1 MSGNTFTCR
10 DRYFNYGSYLRSRG
24 YDKEICN
31 LIVAIEQ
38 GQFPIGPI
46 YPGSCSNPRKPTTI
60 KGNVDIVP
68 CEATDNNPTPI
79 SGQLTVTG
87 GYIGA
92 GGIDISNGTNIPSLV
107 AQQALGFGI
116 QSLTGISSNG
126 GPIYQ
131 QTDCNH
137 SNWFGAS
144 NHVFVGGVGGSG
156 AQDCSTNVYIRGN
169 LFVDGSSIELGGF
182 IGETLTL
189 IQGPGNNALGTI
201 NTFKNETSNGNM
213 VDMYA
218 SSFTNVSLL
227 SGADQWKN
235 YLAFAV
241 DGNSDY
247 TQIDVSGIDASGGMS
262 NVMGHMRGF
271 RGLTITNPPYNTP
284 VDIEWNPDI
293 SGTNRAIDA
302 YGSIRVQ
309 PGNTDGTGSSALGN
323 IDISGGQFRIFQND
337 ISNVVLFSNG
347 DASFNGRVSCYD
359 LSVTNI
365 ATFGA
370 STTYIDTSN
379 VNTSYV
385 TVDNSLN
392 TKFIYTPS
400 SNDMYI
406 NAGSGGSLSDIYM
419 NANNI
424 FMDSDLSVNDISS
437 SNINNT
443 GLINTNS
450 INAQSMIINDIS
462 TNHISVYDL
471 SVTNLLVVDGDISAN
486 DHISGID
493 ISASGIVSSNKFTN
507 LGQPMVID
515 SVNSNLTLKATN
527 RININPGSS
536 PNNVVVFNGD
546 ISANGAISGVSFTD
560 GIATLS
566 AGDFNA
572 TTVTAS
578 GLVTAGS
585 GIITDLSV
593 NTLQSTVG
601 ADLKIKAGITG
612 LFQDIYMNANNIF
625 MDSDLSVNDISSSN
639 INNTGLIN
647 TTSIIAQSMT
657 IDDISTNHISVYD
670 LSVTNFL
677 VVDGDISA
685 NGAISGVSFTD
696 GIATLSAGALSN
708 ALTIQAT
715 SGEFTDISVNTHAS
729 IYDLSVVNMHTVGTS
744 TTTIDT
750 NSIQAN
756 SGEFIDISV
765 NSHASIYDLSV
776 GNITINNTG
785 LIETYDLSVNNH
797 AYIYDLSVNGDSVFT
812 GNFLINNIT
821 GGSEAITIQTNH
833 GTNEKITIQ
842 TLQGQSSDSINI
854 NSTAGG
860 VNISAG
866 TDITFSASNII
877 MSNSDLSAG
886 DISANNI
893 QALGYITSGGD
904 INTASSINALSA
916 NITDLLTAG
925 SGNISDLSVNTLQSI
940 GNDLTIKAGITGARD
955 ITFSASDIIMSNSDL
970 SAGDISANN
979 IQALGY
985 ITTSGAV
992 TGGSLTDGTATLS
1005 SGALIGATTVTA
1017 SGAVTGG
1024 SLTDGTATLNAGAL
1038 TGLTTVTASGNVT
1051 ALNFT
1056 LDSGSGGNLFDL
1068 SNNVTILDASVNS
1081 LQSSVNLL
1089 DASMAFVEE
1098 TGFIRMRKTN
1108 AQNISNVTNLS
1119 TSTWTEIDLNFQDH
1133 QIGGITHNGSTE
1145 FKIAKKGLYSYN
1157 IQLSLTTGGVGFTV
1171 DNLELA
1177 LTNGGN
1183 AGSSFP
1189 TVPATLV
1196 NYINKS
1202 GSNINGGFNKEFS
1215 EQHRAFLAGQ
1225 KCFISGNGVGHFEAD
1240 DRLRIYLR
1248 WSSSTVGPHTFD
1260 TNDPDGTIVTFTLIQ
1275 ALE

>member
-46 YPGSCSNPRKPTTI
+46 YPGNCSKRITTTI

-68 CEATDNNPTPI
+68 CEVTDNKPNATPQTPI

-87 GYIGA
+87 GFIGA
-92 GGIDISNGTNIPSLV
+92 GGIDVSNGTNIPTLV
-107 AQQALGFGI
+107 AQQALDFGI
-116 QSLTGISSNG
+116 QSLTGISSRG

-137 SNWFGAS
+137 SNWFGAK
-144 NHVFVGGVGGSG
+144 NHVFVGGVGGTG
-156 AQDCSTNVYIRGN
+156 DCSTNVIVRGN
-169 LFVDGSSIELGGF
+169 LFVDGTTVELNGF
-182 IGETLTL
+182 VGETLTL
-189 IQGPGNNALGTI
+189 VTLPGNAALGTL
-201 NTFKNETSNGNM
+201 NTFKSQISNGNM
-213 VDMYA
+213 LDMYTTDI
-218 SSFTNVSLL
+218 SSVAAL
-227 SGADQWKN
+227 SGDNQWKN
-235 YLAFAV
+235 YLSFAI
-241 DGNSDY
+241 DGNSNY
-247 TQIDVSGIDASGGMS
+247 TQTDICGIDVSAGMS

-392 TKFIYTPS
+392 THFIYTPS

-419 NANNI
+419 NANNIFMNADNI

-493 ISASGIVSSNKFTN
+493 ISASGIVSSNRFTN

-585 GIITDLSV
+585 GKITDLSV
-593 NTLQSTVG
+593 NTLQSTLGV
-601 ADLKIKAGITG
+601 DLKIKAGIAG
-612 LFQDIYMNANNIF
+612 LFQNIFMNANNIF

-647 TTSIIAQSMT
+647 TNSINAQSM
-657 IDDISTNHISVYD
+657 IINDISTNHISVYD

-685 NGAISGVSFTD
+685 NGAF
-696 GIATLSAGALSN
+696 N
-708 ALTIQAT
+708 ALTIQAI

-765 NSHASIYDLSV
+765 NNIIQVENFIGCNWDISAGRVVSAPLGDFEYIQQTEPNGSIKTYQISSWPSSNIDISAGSGNVIFKHTNNVIMSNSDLSAGDISANNIQAANFILNDGNTFIDLSSTVFSLNTYVNVLDISVNGLETTILNYDTSFNSNLIVGASGEFTDISVNSHASIF
-776 GNITINNTG
+776 
-785 LIETYDLSVNNH
+785 
-797 AYIYDLSVNGDSVFT
+797 DLSVNGDSVFT

-821 GGSEAITIQTNH
+821 GGSEAITIQTN
-833 GTNEKITIQ
+833 GDTTEKITIQ
-842 TLQGQSSDSINI
+842 E
-854 NSTAGG
+854 
-860 VNISAG
+860 
-866 TDITFSASNII
+866 
-877 MSNSDLSAG
+877 
-886 DISANNI
+886 
-893 QALGYITSGGD
+893 
-904 INTASSINALSA
+904 
-916 NITDLLTAG
+916 
-925 SGNISDLSVNTLQSI
+925 
-940 GNDLTIKAGITGARD
+940 RP
-955 ITFSASDIIMSNSDL
+955 
-970 SAGDISANN
+970 
-979 IQALGY
+979 
-985 ITTSGAV
+985 
-992 TGGSLTDGTATLS
+992 
-1005 SGALIGATTVTA
+1005 
-1017 SGAVTGG
+1017 
-1024 SLTDGTATLNAGAL
+1024 
-1038 TGLTTVTASGNVT
+1038 
-1051 ALNFT
+1051 
-1056 LDSGSGGNLFDL
+1056 
-1068 SNNVTILDASVNS
+1068 
-1081 LQSSVNLL
+1081 
-1089 DASMAFVEE
+1089 
-1098 TGFIRMRKTN
+1098 R
-1108 AQNISNVTNLS
+1108 
-1119 TSTWTEIDLNFQDH
+1119 
-1133 QIGGITHNGSTE
+1133 
-1145 FKIAKKGLYSYN
+1145 
-1157 IQLSLTTGGVGFTV
+1157 
-1171 DNLELA
+1171 
-1177 LTNGGN
+1177 
-1183 AGSSFP
+1183 
-1189 TVPATLV
+1189 
-1196 NYINKS
+1196 
-1202 GSNINGGFNKEFS
+1202 
-1215 EQHRAFLAGQ
+1215 
-1225 KCFISGNGVGHFEAD
+1225 
-1240 DRLRIYLR
+1240 
-1248 WSSSTVGPHTFD
+1248 
-1260 TNDPDGTIVTFTLIQ
+1260 
-1275 ALE
+1275 

>member
-46 YPGSCSNPRKPTTI
+46 YPGNCSKRITTTI

-68 CEATDNNPTPI
+68 CEVTDNTSLSNL
-79 SGQLTVTG
+79 SGQLSVTG
-87 GYIGA
+87 GFIGA
-92 GGIDISNGTNIPSLV
+92 GNIDPSG
-107 AQQALGFGI
+107 ASTSFSQQAKGFGI
-116 QSLTGISSNG
+116 QSNTGISSI

-137 SNWFGAS
+137 SNWFGAK
-144 NHVFVGGVGGSG
+144 NHLFVGGYDTTG
-156 AQDCSTNVYIRGN
+156 AQDCSTNVYIRGS

-189 IQGPGNNALGTI
+189 IQGPANNALGTI
-201 NTFKNETSNGNM
+201 NTFKNQLSNGNQLN
-213 VDMYA
+213 MYA
-218 SSFTNVSLL
+218 NSFTNVQAA

-235 YLAFAV
+235 YLAFAI

-247 TQIDVSGIDASGGMS
+247 TQTDVSGIDASGGMS

-309 PGNTDGTGSSALGN
+309 PGNTDGTGSSAPGN

-392 TKFIYTPS
+392 TKFIYAPAS
-400 SNDMYI
+400 EDLYI
-406 NAGSGGSLSDIYM
+406 NAFDGGTLSDIYM
-419 NANNI
+419 NAKNI

-493 ISASGIVSSNKFTN
+493 ISASGIVSSNRFTN

-566 AGDFNA
+566 AGALSNA

-585 GIITDLSV
+585 GKITDLSV
-593 NTLQSTVG
+593 NTLQSIVSNN
-601 ADLKIKAGITG
+601 LIIQAGITG
-612 LFQDIYMNANNIF
+612 SLSDIYMNANNIF

-647 TTSIIAQSMT
+647 TNSITAQSMV
-657 IDDISTNHISVYD
+657 INDISTNHISVYD

-708 ALTIQAT
+708 ALTIQAI

-756 SGEFIDISV
+756 SGDFIDISV
-765 NSHASIYDLSV
+765 N
-776 GNITINNTG
+776 
-785 LIETYDLSVNNH
+785 
-797 AYIYDLSVNGDSVFT
+797 
-812 GNFLINNIT
+812 NNIQAENFI
-821 GGSEAITIQTNH
+821 GCNW
-833 GTNEKITIQ
+833 
-842 TLQGQSSDSINI
+842 D
-854 NSTAGG
+854 
-860 VNISAG
+860 ISAG
-866 TDITFSASNII
+866 RVVSAPLGDFGYIQQTEPNGSIKTYQISSWPSSNIDISAGSGNVIFKHTNNVI

-886 DISANNI
+886 DISANII
-893 QALGYITSGGD
+893 QAS
-904 INTASSINALSA
+904 
-916 NITDLLTAG
+916 
-925 SGNISDLSVNTLQSI
+925 
-940 GNDLTIKAGITGARD
+940 
-955 ITFSASDIIMSNSDL
+955 
-970 SAGDISANN
+970 
-979 IQALGY
+979 
-985 ITTSGAV
+985 
-992 TGGSLTDGTATLS
+992 
-1005 SGALIGATTVTA
+1005 
-1017 SGAVTGG
+1017 
-1024 SLTDGTATLNAGAL
+1024 
-1038 TGLTTVTASGNVT
+1038 
-1051 ALNFT
+1051 
-1056 LDSGSGGNLFDL
+1056 
-1068 SNNVTILDASVNS
+1068 
-1081 LQSSVNLL
+1081 
-1089 DASMAFVEE
+1089 
-1098 TGFIRMRKTN
+1098 
-1108 AQNISNVTNLS
+1108 
-1119 TSTWTEIDLNFQDH
+1119 
-1133 QIGGITHNGSTE
+1133 
-1145 FKIAKKGLYSYN
+1145 
-1157 IQLSLTTGGVGFTV
+1157 
-1171 DNLELA
+1171 
-1177 LTNGGN
+1177 
-1183 AGSSFP
+1183 
-1189 TVPATLV
+1189 
-1196 NYINKS
+1196 
-1202 GSNINGGFNKEFS
+1202 
-1215 EQHRAFLAGQ
+1215 
-1225 KCFISGNGVGHFEAD
+1225 
-1240 DRLRIYLR
+1240 
-1248 WSSSTVGPHTFD
+1248 
-1260 TNDPDGTIVTFTLIQ
+1260 
-1275 ALE
+1275 